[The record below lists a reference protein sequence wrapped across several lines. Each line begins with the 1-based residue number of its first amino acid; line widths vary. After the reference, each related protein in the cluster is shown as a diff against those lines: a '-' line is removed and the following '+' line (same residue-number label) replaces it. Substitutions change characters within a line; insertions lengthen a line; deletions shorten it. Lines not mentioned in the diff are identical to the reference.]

1 MNVLSISLLFIL
13 VFLSFLIPVLLRRH
27 VWKRLSLAI
36 AQDDFDA
43 YFKVLDSFISKIS
56 FPAFYRENIR
66 LSAYITQNKE
76 ELVKKQINFME
87 TEMRLKR
94 EEKQQIFERAF
105 YYFID
110 KRDKNVA
117 YDILQKMKAEDSKMY
132 DSMEIEY
139 EILMEKKTSHIKNL
153 EERIEQL
160 ETKKDPV
167 KQEEINISIGYYKQT
182 KRFSK
187 MCKIKSKIY
196 PKMCLTSI
204 R

>member
-27 VWKRLSLAI
+27 VWKRLFLSI
-36 AQDDFDA
+36 DQDDFDT
-43 YFKVLDSFISKIS
+43 YFKVLDSFMSKIS

-94 EEKQQIFERAF
+94 EEKQQILERAF

-110 KRDKNVA
+110 KRDKNA
-117 YDILQKMKAEDSKMY
+117 TYDILQRIKAEDSKKY
-132 DSMEIEY
+132 DFMEIEY
-139 EILMEKKTSHIKNL
+139 EILMEKKTSRIKDL

-160 ETKKDPV
+160 KTKV
-167 KQEEINISIGYYKQT
+167 IQLNR
-182 KRFSK
+182 KR
-187 MCKIKSKIY
+187 
-196 PKMCLTSI
+196 
-204 R
+204 